1 MAVYDDYIVKGSR
14 VLLWQLTESV
24 EELWAMVLSH
34 GLEQQCKEA
43 IAGITAD
50 KRRKERLASRL
61 ALWYLGVDKP
71 IKYTEAGRP
80 LLDDGRY
87 VSISH
92 TAGWVAVAVADVP
105 LGVDIERRGD
115 KAWRVARRFLH
126 ENEREMLMNRD
137 DRESVA
143 TLLWSAKEAVFKLLD
158 CAEVDFIR
166 HLRIEDFQ
174 GFINRDMKIPFSF
187 VMRELRSER
196 QALVSVE
203 CRWAT
208 DSVLTIATYAG

>member
-1 MAVYDDYIVKGSR
+1 MAVYDDYIVKGAR

-24 EELWAMVLSH
+24 DELWTMALSH
-34 GLEQQCKEA
+34 GLGQQCKEA
-43 IAGITAD
+43 IAGIITD

-61 ALWYLGVDKP
+61 ALSYLGVDKP

-80 LLDDGRY
+80 LLDDGRF
-87 VSISH
+87 VSITH

-105 LGVDIERRGD
+105 VGIDIERRGD
-115 KAWRVARRFLH
+115 KAWRVARRFLN
-126 ENEREMLMNRD
+126 ENECEMLMNRG

-143 TLLWSAKEAVFKLLD
+143 TLLWSAKEAAFKLID
-158 CAEVDFIR
+158 CTEVDFTR

-174 GFINRDMKIPFSF
+174 EFINRDMTTPFSF

-196 QALVSVE
+196 QASVSVE
-203 CRWAT
+203 CRWTA
-208 DSVLTIATYAG
+208 DSVLTLATYAG